1 MLGDL
6 PILVLGII
14 IGQET
19 AGALPRLWPHVQRVI
34 RSVAQAAT
42 GCRDDIPPG

>member
-1 MLGDL
+1 MIGDL

-19 AGALPRLWPHVQRVI
+19 AGALPRLWPHVQKVLHA
-34 RSVAQAAT
+34 VAKAAT
-42 GCRDDIPPG
+42 GCQEGES